1 MPKATWGNIEGNPF
15 EDDLEDYDVYDGE
28 QPPKGVY
35 RCTLKFLRLKE
46 NSNGDP
52 MLNGLLVINEPKG
65 SKKSQFNGY
74 DFWFNQNV
82 TKQGAPYVNNFLAA
96 LVPEDKVAAL
106 RKAFWGQKVMLDKN
120 EPPNV
125 VSIGTLKLLDKT
137 PLVSVNTKNKLYN
150 GETSLDVS
158 KFMRPKDDE
167 VGDAPAD
174 DEEEWAE
181 DEDEGDEEIDD
192 SDAAE
197 GDEDEEL
204 AEREEELSEMSL
216 AELKKIARG
225 ELGMKLAEVK
235 NLDEDGLIEAILERE
250 FPEGDSDEEPEP
262 EEDEEPE
269 EEEADD
275 EEEEEEPEPPKRT
288 RRSAAKAAPAPAP
301 TSRRRSAAP
310 ATEEAPARTR
320 TGTRRRKASGEPPF

>member
-28 QPPKGVY
+28 MPPKGVY

-65 SKKSQFNGY
+65 SKKSQYNGY

-82 TKQGAPYVNNFLAA
+82 TKQGAPYLNNFLSA
-96 LVPEDKVAAL
+96 LVSEDKVPAL

-137 PLVSVNTKNKLYN
+137 PLVAVNTKLKTYN
-150 GETSLDVS
+150 GDVSLDVS
-158 KFMRPKDDE
+158 KFMRPKDEDL
-167 VGDAPAD
+167 GTDAPVE
-174 DEEEWAE
+174 DEEEWVEEPDADADAPE
-181 DEDEGDEEIDD
+181 SEG
-192 SDAAE
+192 E
-197 GDEDEEL
+197 GDEEL
-204 AEREEELSEMSL
+204 AEREEELSEMTL

-235 NLDEDGLIEAILERE
+235 GLDEEGLIDAILERE
-250 FPEGDSDEEPEP
+250 FPEGDDEPDEP
-262 EEDEEPE
+262 EEDEE
-269 EEEADD
+269 D
-275 EEEEEEPEPPKRT
+275 EEEPPKRT
-288 RRSAAKAAPAPAP
+288 RRSAVPAPAA
-301 TSRRRSAAP
+301 RQGRSATP
-310 ATEEAPARTR
+310 AAEEAPARAR
-320 TGTRRRKASGEPPF
+320 TGTRRRKAAA